1 MIISWLLGT
10 NQIRWFYFSTFL
22 TCSYGTKVERI
33 EKVSHSKPLI
43 KDSFNKPLGRAHSHA
58 YKYVTRQAAG
68 RSPIPSSSSISSLP
82 TTTGDKT
89 IHSIRG
95 RAGDGEG
102 ERVGAVLGRPAQA
115 RHRRGGGVRD
125 GGGVRGPARE
135 AGGGRGR
142 GVARGGG
149 GGAPVLLLQQGEAG
163 GGGERHGARLLLAA
177 AAGHRRGRPGERA
190 LELLS
195 PHPARRI
202 AALPPGDRSERD
214 DDDEDDDDQISA

>member
-115 RHRRGGGVRD
+115 RHRRG
-125 GGGVRGPARE
+125 
-135 AGGGRGR
+135 
-142 GVARGGG
+142 
-149 GGAPVLLLQQGEAG
+149 
-163 GGGERHGARLLLAA
+163 
-177 AAGHRRGRPGERA
+177 RPGERA

>member
-1 MIISWLLGT
+1 M
-10 NQIRWFYFSTFL
+10 
-22 TCSYGTKVERI
+22 
-33 EKVSHSKPLI
+33 EKVSASVQSWVGQHKL
-43 KDSFNKPLGRAHSHA
+43 A
-58 YKYVTRQAAG
+58 TAG
-68 RSPIPSSSSISSLP
+68 NSNIQSPSSWL
-82 TTTGDKT
+82 
-89 IHSIRG
+89 
-95 RAGDGEG
+95 
-102 ERVGAVLGRPAQA
+102 VVLL
-115 RHRRGGGVRD
+115 
-125 GGGVRGPARE
+125 
-135 AGGGRGR
+135 GR

>member
-115 RHRRGGGVRD
+115 RHRRGGG
-125 GGGVRGPARE
+125 
-135 AGGGRGR
+135 
-142 GVARGGG
+142 
-149 GGAPVLLLQQGEAG
+149 GAPVLLLQQGEAG